1 MSKQNTVVRNG
12 VEYFTEPFQES
23 YSVKDCVS
31 TDEKIIIESE
41 INGKPVTAIGIEAF
55 GQNHTLKEIV
65 LPDTIIKLEEK
76 IKLINI
82 PTSVSIIGHYCFY
95 GCVCLEEITLPENVL
110 TINKYTF
117 AKCSSMKKITLLSN
131 INSIKENAFE
141 DCISLSEIIFPETLT
156 KINEFAFRNCQS
168 LQVVDFPQS
177 VDSIGVSAFE
187 KCKNIERVYIPSN
200 IQEIKRDAFRGC
212 SSIKYVIFDSKLV
225 KRHDADKIFSQL
237 FDSGLHTRE
246 ILLRIPTSISPCVS
260 NNP

>member
-1 MSKQNTVVRNG
+1 MSKQNAVVRNG

-41 INGKPVTAIGIEAF
+41 INGKPVTGIGIEAF

-65 LPDTIIKLEEK
+65 LPDTIIKLEERAFRDCINLK
-76 IKLINI
+76 TINI

-141 DCISLSEIIFPETLT
+141 DCISRLFPSSPTL
-156 KINEFAFRNCQS
+156 
-168 LQVVDFPQS
+168 
-177 VDSIGVSAFE
+177 
-187 KCKNIERVYIPSN
+187 
-200 IQEIKRDAFRGC
+200 
-212 SSIKYVIFDSKLV
+212 
-225 KRHDADKIFSQL
+225 
-237 FDSGLHTRE
+237 
-246 ILLRIPTSISPCVS
+246 
-260 NNP
+260 